1 MKNIILMNSNNEFL
15 SRMLQNSQ
23 VDHEIFT
30 SIAQFAQIYDSR
42 AVTCNKLIVSDT
54 LFKEEDDNTLSKLD
68 QLYSLVSSV
77 SFKCKTVHFIISQA
91 SMKQDLI
98 ELIQYAFQEMPENKL
113 EINKFPSL
121 TTAIEIYN
129 VILSKKETKD
139 SIVNTYEQIIKTLK
153 SPDQVGTPDNPLS
166 MTDNSVQFDS
176 PNTKILQ
183 TTDYKN
189 LLQYTSISK
198 LLGAQPPN
206 IKTVESTDITKIDI
220 SSIENP
226 ASDTTIEKRNV
237 KKLLVTGE
245 RVSGKYTLALSLALS
260 LFQLDFKINIFDLT
274 DNSSFKNI
282 KDSGVDCNYLDVSS
296 FENSPNLVSMHINS
310 LGQKAINVIT
320 GDSELTLEYSLI
332 LQNVYGMSNV
342 YPDYEIYI
350 INLSRLELLNLS
362 EFEKIFVTVAT
373 DKKYLESTC
382 SLLST
387 KLKNKIR
394 NCVVKIVPM
403 SLLQFSSNYDMLPKE
418 FFENLFQKT
427 LNDLDYKNR
436 NINIIYTSPL
446 KIESPNLE
454 GQFAI
459 DMLGGIS

>member
-1 MKNIILMNSNNEFL
+1 
-15 SRMLQNSQ
+15 
-23 VDHEIFT
+23 
-30 SIAQFAQIYDSR
+30 
-42 AVTCNKLIVSDT
+42 
-54 LFKEEDDNTLSKLD
+54 
-68 QLYSLVSSV
+68 
-77 SFKCKTVHFIISQA
+77 
-91 SMKQDLI
+91 
-98 ELIQYAFQEMPENKL
+98 
-113 EINKFPSL
+113 
-121 TTAIEIYN
+121 
-129 VILSKKETKD
+129 
-139 SIVNTYEQIIKTLK
+139 
-153 SPDQVGTPDNPLS
+153 

-183 TTDYKN
+183 TTDYKS

-206 IKTVESTDITKIDI
+206 IKTVETTDITKIDI

-237 KKLLVTGE
+237 KKILVTGE

-332 LQNVYGMSNV
+332 LQNVYRMSNV
-342 YPDYEIYI
+342 YPDYEIYV

-418 FFENLFQKT
+418 FFENLFQQT
-427 LNDLDYKNR
+427 LNNLDYKNR

-459 DMLGGIS
+459 DMLGDS